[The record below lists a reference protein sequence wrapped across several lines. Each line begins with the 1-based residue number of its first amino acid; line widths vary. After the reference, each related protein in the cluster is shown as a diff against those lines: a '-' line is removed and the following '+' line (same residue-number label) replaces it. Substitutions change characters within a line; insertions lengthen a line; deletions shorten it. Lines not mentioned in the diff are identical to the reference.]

1 MKSIFFILVMCLLPA
16 AVLWLVSRRFRVSS
30 PSCPACG
37 HDASMLSVPRC
48 TECGTDLSGGVVAV
62 GGLLRSTTRWLALLW
77 VVYALVAGL
86 LGSQMLRVVW
96 PRVLANTGIL
106 ELEDLEVE
114 TISVVL
120 NPDGP
125 RLDIACSKST
135 SRVEG
140 REITVRVVPT
150 NQLISGFILPS
161 AEWTNPAEADD
172 DPESTIP
179 GYRFETAAMLESLRD
194 QLSSGT
200 ENALSAILVDPEN
213 TEQLQRAIEHFTGP
227 RTAASS
233 RGWPARNGAELFTGS
248 ISHQAGIDVRI
259 LTSNWW
265 WILPQLMFG
274 FLVLLVIL
282 VGVYILRFRRT
293 LVPWS
298 GTSNRTTLP

>member
-1 MKSIFFILVMCLLPA
+1 MSIIIILVVCLLPA
-16 AVLWLVSRRFRVSS
+16 AVFLTVARRLRVSS

-48 TECGTDLSGGVVAV
+48 TECGADLSGGVVAV
-62 GGLLRSTTRWLALLW
+62 GGLLRRTTRWLALLW
-77 VVYALVAGL
+77 VVYALVGGL
-86 LGSQMLRVVW
+86 LVSQVLRVVW

-125 RLDIACSKST
+125 RMDIACSKST

-172 DPESTIP
+172 DPESTIS
-179 GYRFETAAMLESLRD
+179 GYRFETGAMLESLRD
-194 QLSSGT
+194 QLSGDTANS
-200 ENALSAILVDPEN
+200 LSAILEDPVS
-213 TEQLQRAIEHFTGP
+213 TAQLQRAIEHFTGP
-227 RTAASS
+227 RIAAASH
-233 RGWPARNGAELFTGS
+233 GWPARNGAELFTGT
-248 ISHQAGIDVRI
+248 ISHQAGIDVRV

-265 WILPQLMFG
+265 WILPQLVVG
-274 FLVLLVIL
+274 LLALLVIL
-282 VGVYILRFRRT
+282 FGLNCLRFRRT

-298 GTSNRTTLP
+298 GTSDRATPP